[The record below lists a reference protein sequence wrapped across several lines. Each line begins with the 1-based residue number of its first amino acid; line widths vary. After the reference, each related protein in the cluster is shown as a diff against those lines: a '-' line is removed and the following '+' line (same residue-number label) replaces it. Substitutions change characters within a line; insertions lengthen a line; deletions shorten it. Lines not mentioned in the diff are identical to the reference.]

1 MGEFYEKYSI
11 MYYEGKIGAKDVIR
25 RQGSAGRCLVAACFS
40 SSHFL
45 FGAALGNM
53 PAFVPRIAPLA
64 AKVHVPRC
72 CVLVS
77 SLRSLL
83 LTLFH
88 FLGVAAFRAVI
99 YGLVFVAVAAG
110 VLFILRVLLAAFGI
124 VECFRVVVVV
134 VFLLLVHRFLVQ

>member
-1 MGEFYEKYSI
+1 

-83 LTLFH
+83 FTLFH
-88 FLGVAAFRAVI
+88 ILGFATFSAVKD
-99 YGLVFVAVAAG
+99 GPVFETVAAG
-110 VLFILRVLLAAFGI
+110 ILFVLRVPLAAFGI
-124 VECFRVVVVV
+124 VERLRVVVVV
-134 VFLLLVHRFLVQ
+134 GILLLVHRFLVQ